1 MEEGSA
7 GVLGFLR
14 SSEAG
19 DDGASWRTA
28 RVYGRVRRWVYRW
41 VYGKVYGCWR
51 VLVLTMAVVAW
62 CGRGQPYG
70 RIGCAGRQR
79 RRAIL

>member
-28 RVYGRVRRWVYRW
+28 RVYGRVRGW
-41 VYGKVYGCWR
+41 VYGRVYGCWR

-62 CGRGQPYG
+62 CGRG
-70 RIGCAGRQR
+70 
-79 RRAIL
+79 